1 MLITEIAALGKKKKK
16 KKRTTETAKRAKWTV
31 PGKLP
36 KLNEMQKNKQS
47 SQMAE
52 PFHLVI

>member
-1 MLITEIAALGKKKKK
+1 MLITEIAALWKKKK
-16 KKRTTETAKRAKWTV
+16 KKRTTKTAKRAKWTV